1 MFCKDF
7 YPNSFTEN
15 LWVHGFT
22 FSGYCVILI
31 YTIYILLRSH
41 GRDGR
46 FAAGQSRFMNKDK
59 RQAALW
65 RFATK
70 QDLLLGIIFAF
81 LAILLPAIAMVILA
95 KCKVMEQNVWFPL
108 LTGSVFYGLFLLIW
122 WFVHRRRNRAVLDYT
137 LTKLLSST
145 VGKIMNAMVVP
156 VIACDDKGVL
166 FWHNDAVTALI
177 HEQEGKADVVK
188 QGDKI
193 PFREG
198 KDYLELAG
206 HIFKCQAIP
215 ASSEDKNYTF
225 YVLQDYTELL
235 KLEKEYHDERAAVAY
250 IVIDSVDE
258 LMQYVNDRF
267 RDAIGEVDDKIKRWV
282 SSMNGIIKS
291 YDNDKYIVV
300 FDTARLD
307 DCIKNRFAILD
318 KIRTTRVGDGISIT
332 VSMGVSNLPGTLAER
347 ERSAQSALDLA
358 LQRGGD
364 QVVLKRE
371 DGIEFFGGKTKA
383 VYKRSNVK
391 ARVVS
396 SQLVS
401 LISRAGSVLIMGH
414 KNADFDSFAS
424 CVGMARLAF
433 VNGVTFHIICDKNDK
448 NLAPCF
454 EMASRIPHLKD
465 AFISAKEGL
474 EKLKNNTL
482 LIITDVNNFD
492 FVEAPEV
499 AQKAKCIA
507 VIDHHIKKEE
517 LPETVKI
524 TYIEPTASSA
534 SELVS
539 ELLEYGINML
549 QMTPEEAELLLSGI
563 LLDTKQFSR
572 NTGTRTFAVA
582 QYLRGQGA
590 STVASS
596 DMFRMDID
604 DITKESRMLSS
615 VEIFDDN
622 IAIAACD
629 TDTDAGFRVVA
640 AKVADKMLSIKNV
653 EATFAL
659 VLIRNTVYIS
669 GRSNGNINVQLILE
683 DFHGGGH
690 YDIAGAQVEG
700 ETVEAVKERLKQSI
714 LEYKKKNN
722 K

>member
-1 MFCKDF
+1 M
-7 YPNSFTEN
+7 PN
-15 LWVHGFT
+15 G
-22 FSGYCVILI
+22 I
-31 YTIYILLRSH
+31 RPMK
-41 GRDGR
+41 
-46 FAAGQSRFMNKDK
+46 QDK
-59 RQAALW
+59 RQAALY

-70 QDLLLGIIFAF
+70 RDILLGVIFAY
-81 LAILLPAIAMVILA
+81 LAVILPAIAMILL
-95 KCKVMEQNVWFPL
+95 VHFTPMEYNAWFPL
-108 LTGSVFYGLFLLIW
+108 LTGIGLYSVFVLVWWLI
-122 WFVHRRRNRAVLDYT
+122 HRNQNRAVLDYS
-137 LTKLLSST
+137 LTKLLSTT
-145 VGKIMNAMVVP
+145 VGQIMNAMEVP
-156 VIACDDKGVL
+156 VIACDEKGVL
-166 FWHNDAVTALI
+166 FWHNDAVTKVI
-177 HEQEGKADVVK
+177 HEQEENRGEVVK
-188 QGDKI
+188 QGTKV

-198 KDYLELAG
+198 KDYLELG
-206 HIFKCQAIP
+206 GNVYKCQAIP
-215 ASSEDKNYTF
+215 AVSEEKQYVF
-225 YVLQDYTELL
+225 YVLEDCTELL
-235 KLEKEYHDERAAVAY
+235 KMEKSYHDERTAVAY

-282 SSMNGIIKS
+282 SQMGGIIKS
-291 YDNDKYIVV
+291 YDNDKYIVL
-300 FDTARLD
+300 FDTAKLEE
-307 DCIKNRFAILD
+307 CIKNRFAILD

-332 VSMGVSNLPGTLAER
+332 VSIGVSNLPGTLVDR

-401 LISRAGSVLIMGH
+401 LIGRAGSVLIMGH

-424 CVGMARLAF
+424 CVGMARLAH
-433 VNGVTFHIICDKNDK
+433 VNAVPFHIIVDKNDK
-448 NLAPCF
+448 NLASCF
-454 EMASRIPHLKD
+454 EMANRIPHLKD
-465 AFISAKEGL
+465 AFISAKEGM

-482 LIITDVNNFD
+482 LIITDVNSFD
-492 FVEAPEV
+492 FLEAPEV
-499 AQKAKCIA
+499 ARKAKSIA

-524 TYIEPTASSA
+524 SYIEPTASSA

-539 ELLEYGINML
+539 EILEYGISML

-590 STVASS
+590 STAAST
-596 DMFRMDID
+596 DMFRVDID
-604 DITKESRMLSS
+604 DITKESKMLSA
-615 VEIFDDN
+615 VEIFDEN
-622 IAIAACD
+622 IALTTCD
-629 TDTDAGFRVVA
+629 TATDSSFRVLA
-640 AKVADKMLSIKNV
+640 AKVADKMLTIKDV
-653 EATFAL
+653 DASFAV

-690 YDIAGAQVEG
+690 FDIAGAQVEDA
-700 ETVEAVKERLKQSI
+700 TVQEVKERLKESI
-714 LEYKKKNN
+714 LNYKKKNN